1 MAETKSLRA
10 QIAKDVAEIKND
22 NKKHFGTKM
31 PSDGNLEKEQTE
43 QELTY
48 SQMIMG
54 SLASMIWGVKN
65 KNKDQEIK
73 SLLGKGNTIYDLVDS
88 IKNDVNS
95 NLILIENQNKFI
107 NKVKTNIENF
117 FGNKAESSFI
127 NQIKKLILSED
138 DRFELF
144 KNHRVEMIWLSPR
157 VNYIK
162 ENGSKPSGVPFQS
175 GYLCSGICD
184 KQLEFEYLDKNK

>member
-1 MAETKSLRA
+1 MAETKSLRE

-22 NKKHFGTKM
+22 NKKNFGTKM

-54 SLASMIWGVKN
+54 SLASMIWGVKS

-88 IKNDVNS
+88 IKNT
-95 NLILIENQNKFI
+95 NK
-107 NKVKTNIENF
+107 
-117 FGNKAESSFI
+117 
-127 NQIKKLILSED
+127 
-138 DRFELF
+138 
-144 KNHRVEMIWLSPR
+144 
-157 VNYIK
+157 
-162 ENGSKPSGVPFQS
+162 
-175 GYLCSGICD
+175 
-184 KQLEFEYLDKNK
+184 